1 MAKPLHPAAQ
11 QFIVG
16 LSGVVQKALQRAAES
31 VLEDVESAAVNVEDR
46 AKTARVKVRCLC
58 RCTSCIE
65 AKKNRS
71 LNPEDHCN
79 GCGFAVLRR

>member
-1 MAKPLHPAAQ
+1 MTKPIHPAAA
-11 QFIVG
+11 QFIAG
-16 LSGVVQKALQRAAES
+16 LSGVVQKALSRAAES
-31 VLEDVESAAVNVEDR
+31 VLEDVETAAGNVEER

-58 RCTSCIE
+58 RCTACSQ

-79 GCGFAVLRR
+79 GCGFAALR